1 MVEELLIKQID
12 FESLSKE
19 EIINKCQSYIG
30 ICSRQQ
36 SKLRIQTQQIRNLRM
51 MMLKIRNNMDN
62 LLKHPYSTHN
72 PNVNTVPNHE
82 YYNKTRNTK
91 TNV

>member
-1 MVEELLIKQID
+1 MVEEILIKQID
-12 FESLSKE
+12 FESLTKE
-19 EIINKCQSYIG
+19 ELALKLQSYIG

-72 PNVNTVPNHE
+72 PNASTVSNHE
-82 YYNKTRNTK
+82 YYNKIRNNK
-91 TNV
+91 TNE